1 MSHDSF
7 VKKKINRFM
16 KKLFVTI
23 TVLFSSLLMG
33 CEVNNIKA
41 EYGRGPKTEV
51 PMSIQGSWMFGNFSM
66 TEYWS
71 QDPSTY
77 AGNALQLAIA
87 FKFNDNGTYEQYF
100 TSGTTTGT
108 GQTYQQSVTKG
119 TIEVNASAGTITT
132 HAHATRYRRTV
143 NGKIAEDRDLSDN
156 EINDD
161 VTYTFTLD
169 TEYNG
174 TRVINLTI
182 EGSNS
187 TLPFQ
192 KKL

>member
-1 MSHDSF
+1 
-7 VKKKINRFM
+7 
-16 KKLFVTI
+16 
-23 TVLFSSLLMG
+23 
-33 CEVNNIKA
+33 
-41 EYGRGPKTEV
+41 
-51 PMSIQGSWMFGNFSM
+51 M

-100 TSGTTTGT
+100 TSGTTNTN

-119 TIEVNASAGTITT
+119 TIEVNASAKTLKM
-132 HAHATRYRRTV
+132 HPHATQYRRTV
-143 NGKIAEDRDLSDN
+143 NGKIVEDRKLDES
-156 EINDD
+156 EINKD
-161 VTYTFTLD
+161 VSYKYTLD
-169 TEYNG
+169 TETNG
-174 TRVINLTI
+174 TRIINLTI
-182 EGSNS
+182 EGTNS